1 MTLLFLMKEE
11 LMRRTHLLKVLIAIL
26 LVVGL
31 LTPSAATV
39 RLKEQTAQFQPQ
51 VTTLVEKKSVVKI
64 WQQVIEFAGSSIK
77 TTQKS
82 TIDSDEW
89 MLTWTTTL
97 RDYEGNFVIYV
108 YSGNGDIVNVVANLE
123 VTPCQP
129 RSCSMATWLSLGC
142 TRSIQSLRSSGQ
154 CQRPSAICSLP
165 ICW

>member
-1 MTLLFLMKEE
+1 
-11 LMRRTHLLKVLIAIL
+11 MRRTHLLKVLIAIL

-123 VTPCQP
+123 VPPCKP
-129 RSCSMATWLSLGC
+129 RSCPMVAWLSPGY
-142 TRSIQSLRSSGQ
+142 TGSIQSLRSSGQ
-154 CQRPSAICSLP
+154 CQRHSAICSLP
-165 ICW
+165 IYR

>member
-1 MTLLFLMKEE
+1 
-11 LMRRTHLLKVLIAIL
+11 MRRTHLLKVLIAIL

-64 WQQVIEFAGSSIK
+64 WQQVIEFGGSSIK

-97 RDYEGNFVIYV
+97 GDYEGNFVIYV

-123 VTPCQP
+123 GPHASLEVAP
-129 RSCSMATWLSLGC
+129 MVAWLSLGY
-142 TRSIQSLRSSGQ
+142 TGSIRSLRSSGQ
-154 CQRPSAICSLP
+154 CQRHSAICSLP
-165 ICW
+165 IYR